1 MIFGHFIFLFV
12 IFICILNFLDIFNVE
27 VKIRMFLVG
36 IFSYSDAEFI
46 IWLGSSSVSL
56 IKLLF
61 SHTVN
66 QIQIQNCELS
76 FDIPPP
82 CGQNKSWYGGQIRFN
97 SNRGKLQPRPI
108 PVWNTVYRGKTGL
121 VKPPENVSI
130 LIFISALSVTMFVK

>member
-1 MIFGHFIFLFV
+1 MDAEIGQ
-12 IFICILNFLDIFNVE
+12 
-27 VKIRMFLVG
+27 IRMFLVR

-66 QIQIQNCELS
+66 QIQFQNFELS

-82 CGQNKSWYGGQIRFN
+82 CGRNKSWYGGQIRFI
-97 SNRGKLQPRPI
+97 SNRDELQPRPI
-108 PVWNTVYRGKTGL
+108 LVWTTVYRGKTDL
-121 VKPPENVSI
+121 LKPCEDVSI
-130 LIFISALSVTMFVK
+130 FIFISALSVTIFVK